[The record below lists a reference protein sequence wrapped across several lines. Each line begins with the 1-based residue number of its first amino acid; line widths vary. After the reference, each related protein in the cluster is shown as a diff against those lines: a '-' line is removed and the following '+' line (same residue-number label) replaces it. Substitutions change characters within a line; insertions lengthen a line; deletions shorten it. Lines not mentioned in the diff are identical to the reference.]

1 MTKNV
6 CIVLVSAA
14 ALVSTGAANAALVVD
29 DFTQRSEGASYPLVQ
44 RTVNVGSPRSGG
56 IDAPL
61 ALTATV
67 GGAREVTL
75 EMMSTR
81 RPPADRVEADVYTDP
96 GLLDFASSAG
106 ASGRVAVNYGLASQ
120 GMDELNLNLSQ
131 MTAVVVDFA
140 AFDLASGTPLQVYA
154 LLFMGEVTSATP
166 TMTLTSSFVDN
177 TQVLLSILAINP
189 VLRQDV
195 DGIRVVF
202 TGGVGTD
209 FQVDTITVI
218 PEPTALGLLA
228 PAALALGRRRK

>member
-1 MTKNV
+1 MRTKAMWV
-6 CIVLVSAA
+6 AVAA
-14 ALVSTGAANAALVVD
+14 VGLVSTGAAQAALVVD
-29 DFTQRSEGASYPLVQ
+29 DFTQTSESAAYPLVQ
-44 RTVNVGSPRSGG
+44 RTVNTGSPTSAG
-56 IDAPL
+56 IDSPL
-61 ALTATV
+61 ALTSTV

-75 EMMSTR
+75 ELMSSR

-96 GLLDFASSAG
+96 GLLDFSSSAG
-106 ASGRVAVNYGLASQ
+106 AAGRVSVNYGVASR
-120 GMDELNLNLSQ
+120 DISELNLDLSQ

-154 LLFMGEVTSATP
+154 LLFMGEVISATP

-177 TQVLLSILAINP
+177 TQVLLSILAIHP

-195 DGIRVVF
+195 DGIRLVF

-218 PEPTALGLLA
+218 PEPAALGLLA